1 MKTNNSLKLTR
12 FSSTHVERIER
23 TTTATVAPKNARTF
37 FASSLLLVAMMNA
50 AWAEEEY
57 NPATENSQL
66 GKGVRLEAS
75 SGFIDVTTGHAAP
88 YVIDFDGDGVRDLL
102 VGEFG
107 GGRFDS
113 KRLPP
118 TESAKPY
125 QYCAGKLRIYKNL
138 GTNTNPRFEKFEYLR
153 AKNEDASVPITC
165 CISFCPH
172 FVDYEGDGDL
182 DIISGS
188 YPGEVYLFVKDADGT
203 YQQGV
208 YLKDDDGKPI
218 PIKSHSNTA
227 ELHDFDGDGD
237 LDLLI
242 ASRMGSMVISENIGT
257 RTKPSYGKPKELTTR
272 RGYSVT
278 GTSAHY
284 ADWDHDGIR
293 DLIVGTESGD
303 VYWYKNI
310 GADNKPVF
318 DKHQMLIDVQQYGF
332 KKFPRETG
340 AKYPGDRT
348 KVHVTDW
355 NGDGRV
361 DLLIGDYVNLTYTLN
376 PLNEKEKQ
384 ELAILETKVN
394 EAIKEWKEM
403 SIERS
408 RFSPNPVPE
417 EFLTRYAD
425 CEKRMHDLFKSKRPY
440 QRDLSEP
447 HGYVWLYLR
456 DGQAPKAA
464 ITPPAGKNQMQHVA
478 LKASATPGENQ
489 DTFEVSLRLSID
501 PGWHIDSQAA
511 KSKENKATTAS
522 IKLSAGFEQVGEFA
536 IQRDKSVTQ
545 SENAD
550 WLMHEVV
557 FTTKVRR
564 QPGMKGQATATV
576 SVQLCN
582 DDVCLPAGEL
592 TSTIDF

>member
-12 FSSTHVERIER
+12 FSSTQVERN
-23 TTTATVAPKNARTF
+23 TTATVAPKNARTF
-37 FASSLLLVAMMNA
+37 LASSLLLVAMMNT
-50 AWAEEEY
+50 AWAEEQN

-88 YVIDFDGDGVRDLL
+88 YVIDFDGDGIRDLL

-107 GGRFDS
+107 NERFDS

-118 TESAKPY
+118 TDSAKPE
-125 QYCAGKLRIYKNL
+125 QYIAGKLRIYKNL
-138 GTNTNPRFEKFEYLR
+138 GTNTNPRFENFEYLR

-208 YLKDDDGKPI
+208 YLKGDDGKPI

-237 LDLLI
+237 LDLLL
-242 ASRMGSMVISENIGT
+242 ASRMLSTVIVENIGT
-257 RTKPSYGKPKELTTR
+257 RTKPSYGNPKEITTR
-272 RGYSVT
+272 SGSSVT

-293 DLIVGTESGD
+293 DLVVGSESGN

-310 GADNKPVF
+310 GADDKPVF
-318 DKHQMLIDVQQYGF
+318 DKHQTLIDVLQYGF

-361 DLLIGDYVNLTYTLN
+361 DLLIGDFVTLIYTLN

-384 ELAILETKVN
+384 ELAILETKFN
-394 EAIKEWKEM
+394 EAQKEWRALDV
-403 SIERS
+403 ERLS
-408 RFSPNPVPE
+408 FHPNPVPE
-417 EFLTRYAD
+417 EFRTRYAD
-425 CEKRMHDLFKSKRPY
+425 FEKRQMDIIQSMRPY
-440 QRDLSEP
+440 RRDISEA

-456 DGQAPKAA
+456 DGNASKAA
-464 ITPPAGKNQMQHVA
+464 ITPPAGKNQMQHVT

-501 PGWHIDSQAA
+501 PGWHIDSKAA
-511 KSKENKATTAS
+511 KSKENKTNTAS
-522 IKLSAGFEQVGEFA
+522 IKLPHGFEQVGEFRL
-536 IQRDKSVTQ
+536 QGVKSDT
-545 SENAD
+545 EGEKAD
-550 WLMHEVV
+550 RLMHEVV

-564 QPGMKGQATATV
+564 QPGLKGQATATV

-592 TSTIDF
+592 TATIDF